1 MAVFCAMFPILPD
14 KLERMKEIGAGLS
27 QEHAAGFDSSQKAL
41 GVPVESWHI
50 QETPMGNFL
59 LVYLEAD
66 DPLKM
71 FHNFAE
77 SGDAASRFLKDGVKE
92 CTGVDLDQP
101 IPALPSYPILDY
113 RA

>member
-1 MAVFCAMFPILPD
+1 MASFAAMFPILPG
-14 KLERMKEIGAGLS
+14 KTERIKEVGAALGG
-27 QEHAAGFDSSQKAL
+27 EHAASFDASQKQL
-41 GVPVESWHI
+41 NVPVESWHV
-50 QETPMGNFL
+50 QQTPNGDFL

-71 FHNFAE
+71 FQTFAAGQGP
-77 SGDAASRFLKDGVKE
+77 SDRILKDGVKE

-101 IPALPSYPILDY
+101 LPGLPTYPILDY